1 MNERD
6 LHISGSSE
14 APGGEYGSISISG
27 AGEIESSVKCDSFHC
42 SGSAEI
48 NGDLVAKELRCSGNL
63 EVDGSITVEENL
75 SSSGNTEVAKNVRCG
90 GALSTSG
97 NLEVGGD
104 LEVQSFRCSGFAE
117 IEGSIQGQDIHISGS
132 LEAADS
138 IHCATFECSGNLE
151 LEGDL
156 EAETVTLS
164 GSTEISGLLNAEV
177 VDICADAHSEID
189 DIGGSMIKV
198 LRNRPF
204 TRKQNKTFTAFGGR
218 LIVSM
223 DDDSEDGG
231 DSQPKGGLFAGLG
244 EKLSNLTHP
253 ITLSFGNGRLEAE
266 TIEGDTVE
274 LENTTA
280 QVVRGA
286 RVVIGEG
293 CSIERVEYSESL
305 DALPGTVKEAIK
317 L

>member
-48 NGDLVAKELRCSGNL
+48 AGDLVARELRCSGNL
-63 EVDGSITVEENL
+63 EVDGSITVEGNL

-90 GALSTSG
+90 GSLSTSG
-97 NLEVGGD
+97 NLEVEGD

-117 IEGSIQGQDIHISGS
+117 IEGTIQGQDIHISGS
-132 LEAADS
+132 LEANDS

-189 DIGGSMIKV
+189 DIGGSVIKV

-218 LIVSM
+218 IIVSM
-223 DDDSEDGG
+223 DDDSDDG
-231 DSQPKGGLFAGLG
+231 DSQSKGGLFAGLG

-293 CSIERVEYSESL
+293 CSIDRVEYSESL